1 MGTIYIIM
9 EKNMT
14 HHTILSLAACIFA
27 LAFFVHGYP
36 NASADPSVNLGSNPL
51 VSASGSSSGVL
62 FTAPSDQLIVVT
74 DVIVT
79 ASGSSSY
86 NPCISTVSMTTSTG
100 KTLAKFQIT
109 ADTNAAGGASHPG
122 GNITH
127 SFAGGLPVMVN
138 EEVSISISGS
148 CTVNYV
154 VAGRYTAL

>member
-1 MGTIYIIM
+1 
-9 EKNMT
+9 MT
-14 HHTILSLAACIFA
+14 HRTILSLTALVFA
-27 LAFFVHGYP
+27 LAFVVHGYP
-36 NASADPSVNLGSNPL
+36 KASAEPSVNLGSNPL
-51 VSASGSSSGVL
+51 LSKAGSANGVL

-74 DVIVT
+74 DIIVT

-100 KTLAKFQIT
+100 RTLAQFQLT
-109 ADTNAAGGASHPG
+109 ADTNANEGSAHPG
-122 GNITH
+122 GNISH

-138 EEVSISISGS
+138 EEVSIGISGS